1 MPKRVAMRTGKL
13 RADPPS
19 AQRQRQ
25 GQPAHLEPSSATTR
39 PAGLVFQSA
48 SSSFYSH

>member
-19 AQRQRQ
+19 AQRQ